1 MRRARL
7 NRRHSGDQGT
17 FGQLLSGRFACFTG
31 ELPQRGNRPN
41 VSCIPEGD
49 YRVIW
54 ALSPRLKRYTF
65 RLVGVPS
72 RAGILEHSANLM
84 GDPEMGYVAQLNGC
98 IALGEALGTIN
109 GQAAL
114 LRSKPAVRLF
124 ENFMNHEPHIL
135 EIRNA

>member
-1 MRRARL
+1 MKRVRL
-7 NRRHSGDQGT
+7 TRMHSGDQGT
-17 FGQLLSGRFACFTG
+17 FGRLAAGGFSCFTG
-31 ELPQRGNRPN
+31 ELPWRDNRSS
-41 VSCIPEGD
+41 VSCVPEGD

-54 ALSPRLKRYTF
+54 ALSPRFKRHTY
-65 RLVGVPS
+65 RLLDVHA

-84 GDPEMGYVAQLNGC
+84 GDAEIGYVAQLNGC
-98 IALGEALGTIN
+98 IALGEALGSIR

-124 ENFMNHEPHIL
+124 ETFMNREPHIL